1 MFTRIVAI
9 IFVAIFGILVV
20 GGSVIKPKP
29 GIRFLEPILK
39 CYGDGQNGNM
49 GRPQSDDEI
58 IKMVCQ
64 DMKVGTVVTTIY
76 VGPQASVSK
85 RGFVP
90 NYWFE
95 NDFLFPFKLDSFS
108 KEKFYTSQLAL
119 KSETD
124 HKNRHNHS
132 FQNMNYLT

>member
-9 IFVAIFGILVV
+9 VFVANFGILVA

-49 GRPQSDDEI
+49 GRLQSDDEI

-64 DMKVGTVVTTIY
+64 DMKVGTAVTTIY
-76 VGPQASVSK
+76 VGSQASVSK
-85 RGFVP
+85 RGFVR
-90 NYWFE
+90 NY
-95 NDFLFPFKLDSFS
+95 
-108 KEKFYTSQLAL
+108 
-119 KSETD
+119 
-124 HKNRHNHS
+124 
-132 FQNMNYLT
+132 

>member
-9 IFVAIFGILVV
+9 IFVANFGILVA

-49 GRPQSDDEI
+49 VRPQSDEEI

-64 DMKVGTVVTTIY
+64 DMKVGTAITTIC

-90 NYWFE
+90 NY
-95 NDFLFPFKLDSFS
+95 
-108 KEKFYTSQLAL
+108 
-119 KSETD
+119 
-124 HKNRHNHS
+124 
-132 FQNMNYLT
+132 

>member
-9 IFVAIFGILVV
+9 IFVAIFGILVA

-64 DMKVGTVVTTIY
+64 DMKVGTAVTTIY

-95 NDFLFPFKLDSFS
+95 NDFLFSFK
-108 KEKFYTSQLAL
+108 
-119 KSETD
+119 
-124 HKNRHNHS
+124 
-132 FQNMNYLT
+132 

>member
-9 IFVAIFGILVV
+9 IFVANFGILVA

-39 CYGDGQNGNM
+39 CYGDGQSGNM

-64 DMKVGTVVTTIY
+64 DMKVGTAVTTIY
-76 VGPQASVSK
+76 VGSQASVSK

-90 NYWFE
+90 NY
-95 NDFLFPFKLDSFS
+95 
-108 KEKFYTSQLAL
+108 
-119 KSETD
+119 
-124 HKNRHNHS
+124 
-132 FQNMNYLT
+132 

>member
-9 IFVAIFGILVV
+9 IFVANFGSGILVA

-49 GRPQSDDEI
+49 GRRQSDDEI

-64 DMKVGTVVTTIY
+64 DMKVGTAVTTIY
-76 VGPQASVSK
+76 VGSQASVSK
-85 RGFVP
+85 RGFVS
-90 NYWFE
+90 NY
-95 NDFLFPFKLDSFS
+95 
-108 KEKFYTSQLAL
+108 
-119 KSETD
+119 
-124 HKNRHNHS
+124 
-132 FQNMNYLT
+132 